1 MVDAGEV
8 LNFNLG
14 VLLCVTGYLGLGF
27 RYIHSYASCKLGA
40 SLSFGCLS
48 MVSGF
53 RHDSWQLVVQNDCG
67 VYLVCSR

>member
-1 MVDAGEV
+1 MVDASEV

-14 VLLCVTGYLGLGF
+14 VLLCVTRHLGLGF

-40 SLSFGCLS
+40 SLSFSCLS

-53 RHDSWQLVVQNDCG
+53 RHDGWQLVVQNDCG